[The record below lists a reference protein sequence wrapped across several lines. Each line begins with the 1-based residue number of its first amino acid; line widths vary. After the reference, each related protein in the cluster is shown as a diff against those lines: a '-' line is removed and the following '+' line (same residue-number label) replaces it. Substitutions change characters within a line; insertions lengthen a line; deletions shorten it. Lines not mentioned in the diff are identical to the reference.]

1 MNGKAFSI
9 MTQHEAFKLATYLAA
24 DDDDW
29 TYNVAPFDPQRHT
42 SPSATASHT
51 SLARSW
57 TQAGV
62 ADGASTLWSKCMT
75 MTRCFSAP
83 CRGF

>member
-42 SPSATASHT
+42 SPSGNSVSH
-51 SLARSW
+51 LARKIVD
-57 TQAGV
+57 AG
-62 ADGASTLWSKCMT
+62 GGG
-75 MTRCFSAP
+75 R
-83 CRGF
+83 RGVYFVVEVYDDDSVFLGPL